1 MQVLTLDPI
10 AFDRHAEKLAQI
22 VEESCNEKFDAIVAV
37 RRGGSFVC
45 DAFCRHFPEDRYRSR
60 YDVALQRPSTKR
72 KNGKVSYLLKRLPYP
87 ILDIMRMVESTLFSL
102 RRKIKAPTSTPSV
115 GMPEGL
121 IITLRE
127 KEFPNI
133 LIIDDAIDSGDTLLA
148 IAETLRKTNE
158 NTNVRI
164 AVLTETTSHPR
175 IRADYSLYRNKTLIR
190 FPWSND
196 YKTRLPES
204 PL

>member
-1 MQVLTLDPI
+1 MQVLTFDTI
-10 AFDRHAEKLAQI
+10 AFDRHAKKLARI
-22 VEESCNEKFDAIVAV
+22 VKESCGENFDAIVAV

-72 KNGKVSYLLKRLPYP
+72 KNGWVSNLLKRLPYP
-87 ILDIMRMVESTLFSL
+87 ILDIMRMVESTLLSL
-102 RRKIKAPTSTPSV
+102 RRKIKAPTTTPSAE
-115 GMPEGL
+115 MPEGL
-121 IITLRE
+121 LSLLRE

-133 LIIDDAIDSGDTLLA
+133 LIIDDAIDSGDTLFA
-148 IAETLRKTNE
+148 IAETLRTTNE

-164 AVLTETTSHPR
+164 AVMTVTTSHPR

-196 YKTRLPES
+196 YKTLLQES
-204 PL
+204 HL